1 MAREGIELPID
12 EVLPEIV
19 GALEEHRGL
28 VIEAPPGAGKSTRV
42 PPAVL
47 DAGLAGE
54 GQIVMLEPRRVAARA
69 TARRIANE
77 RGVKL
82 GGEVGYQVRFDRRM
96 GKSTRLAVITEGI
109 LTRRLQSDPFLEGVQ
124 VVILDEFH
132 ERSMHTD
139 LAIAFLKEVQ
149 EVRDDL
155 KVVVMSATLEA
166 EPIADYLD
174 VPSVKSEG
182 RTYPVEVEYL
192 DKPPEDR
199 VEYEAARAVRRAV
212 GGQEDDGGD
221 ILVFL
226 PGRGEIHRCLEALE
240 PWANEENI
248 DLFPLYG
255 ALSHKEQDRAIE
267 PGEQRKVIAATNIA
281 ETSLTIEGVTVV
293 VDSGK
298 VRQMRMSKA
307 SGLDNLELGHIS
319 LASAEQ
325 RAGRAGRV
333 RPGRAI
339 RLWTTAYEYRM
350 DEYDEPAIE
359 RIDLA
364 PVLMEVLAWSSA
376 DPQGFD
382 WFESPPAHA
391 VEHGMRL
398 LRMLGAVEEGGFR
411 LTEEGERLMELPVH
425 PRIAKMLLEGERRG
439 VARLAAAMAAAVSER
454 DFVQSVDRGAPT
466 DRSDVLA
473 RAEVLDE
480 VARGRTSAA
489 RRRGWKVH
497 VGGAR
502 RVKKVRDQLLQM
514 VNGGGRGDEE
524 EALKAVMMGFPD
536 RLARR
541 REAGSDRFAMVSG
554 EPLTLSYDSVVRQ
567 ADWIVAPVIA
577 GSTRARSAVGG
588 VDSRALIR
596 MASEVKRAWLEESF
610 GELFEAAVEVGFD
623 EERERV
629 MARKVER
636 FGALELDSQ
645 VASVEQEAS
654 PSAVV
659 AMLKEQAL
667 ADVPSSF
674 GLSKEDHQFLIRWEC
689 ARRWF
694 EEAAF
699 PRLMVDEQEGASD
712 SEIWDQLLW
721 GKRSF
726 QQLRRMSLPGQ
737 LKAYLSGRQ
746 RQLLDEEVPAKLEV
760 PSGSRIRLSYQVGGP
775 PVLAVRIQEVFGWTQ
790 TPRVGRGQVAV
801 LMHLLAPN
809 FRPAQVTD
817 DLGGFWERTYPEV
830 RKELRAR
837 YAKHPWPEDP
847 TTAKAVYK

>member
-19 GALEEHRGL
+19 GVVQEHRGV

-42 PPAVL
+42 PPALL
-47 DAGLAGE
+47 DGGLAEE

-69 TARRIANE
+69 TARRIAAE
-77 RGVKL
+77 RGVRL
-82 GGEVGYQVRFDRRM
+82 GDEVGYQVRFDRRM
-96 GKSTRLAVITEGI
+96 SQSTRLAVITEGI
-109 LTRRLQSDPFLEGVQ
+109 LTRRLQSDPFLEGVE

-149 EVRDDL
+149 EVREDL

-166 EPIADYLD
+166 KPIADYLG
-174 VPSVKSEG
+174 VPSIKSEG

-192 DKPPEDR
+192 EQPAEER
-199 VEYEAARAVRRAV
+199 IEYEAARAVRRAV
-212 GGQEDDGGD
+212 GSDGDEGGD

-240 PWANEENI
+240 EWADEEGI
-248 DLFPLYG
+248 ELYPLYG
-255 ALSHKEQDRAIE
+255 ALSPQEQDRAIE
-267 PGEQRKVIAATNIA
+267 PGERRKVIAATNIA

-293 VDSGK
+293 IDSGK

-319 LASAEQ
+319 LASAKQ

-339 RLWTTAYEYRM
+339 RLWTTAYEFRM
-350 DEYDEPAIE
+350 EEYDEPAIE

-364 PVLMEVLAWSSA
+364 PVLMEVLAWSGA
-376 DPQGFD
+376 DPKGFD
-382 WFESPPAHA
+382 WFEAPPDHA
-391 VEHGMRL
+391 VEHGLRL
-398 LRMLGAVEEGGFR
+398 LRMLGAMEAGEFR
-411 LTEEGERLMELPVH
+411 LSREGERLMELPVH
-425 PRIAKMLLEGERRG
+425 PRIAKMMLEGERRG
-439 VARLAAAMAAAVSER
+439 VAQKTAAMAAAISER
-454 DFVQSVDRGAPT
+454 DFVQSVDRDAPT
-466 DRSDVLA
+466 DRSDVLV
-473 RAEVLDE
+473 RAELLASAV
-480 VARGRTSAA
+480 RGRSREA
-489 RRRGWKVH
+489 RRRGYRVH

-502 RVKKVRDQLLQM
+502 RIQKVKKQLLKM
-514 VNGGGRGDEE
+514 VDGGGHGDDDD
-524 EALKAVMMGFPD
+524 ALQAVMMGFPD

-541 REAGSDRFAMVSG
+541 REPGSDRFVMVGG
-554 EPLTLSYDSVVRQ
+554 EPMTLSYDSVVRE
-567 ADWIVAPVIA
+567 AEWIVAPVVA

-596 MASEVKRAWLEESF
+596 MASEVKRSWLEEAF
-610 GELFEAAVEVGFD
+610 GERFTETVEVGFD

-629 MARKVER
+629 MARRVER
-636 FGALELDSQ
+636 FGELELDTQ
-645 VASVEQEAS
+645 VASVEQEAK
-654 PSAVV
+654 AADVV
-659 AMLKEQAL
+659 AMLKARAL
-667 ADVPSSF
+667 EDVPRSF
-674 GLSKEDHQFLIRWEC
+674 GLSNDDHQFLIRWEC
-689 ARRWF
+689 ARQWF
-694 EEAAF
+694 QEASFA
-699 PRLMVDEQEGASD
+699 RLMEDEERGYAEAD
-712 SEIWDQLLW
+712 IWEQLMW

-726 QQLRRMSLPGQ
+726 QELRRMSLPGQ
-737 LKAYLSGRQ
+737 LKAYLSGKQ
-746 RQLLDEEVPAKLEV
+746 RQLLGEEVPARLEV
-760 PSGSRIRLSYQVGGP
+760 PSGSKIRLSYQIDGP
-775 PVLAVRIQEVFGWTQ
+775 PILAVRIQEVFGWTE
-790 TPRVGRGQVAV
+790 TPRVGRGEVAV

-817 DLGGFWERTYPEV
+817 DLAGFWERTYPEV